1 LYLVVYCCCCCCC
14 FYSQQINWRNPEAHE
29 RTAVMAASLC
39 GQLHTIRWL
48 VKENNA
54 RVNGQ
59 DAHGCTALNLACRG
73 GYPKVVRLKKTRTAR
88 HHHQYKYE

>member
-1 LYLVVYCCCCCCC
+1 
-14 FYSQQINWRNPEAHE
+14 
-29 RTAVMAASLC
+29 MAASLC
-39 GQLHTIRWL
+39 GQLHTIKWL

-73 GYPKVVRLKKTRTAR
+73 GYPKVVHQKINSRTSKHVFKAAKL
-88 HHHQYKYE
+88 YASCLLMAVTTS